1 MDDKA
6 IRGILIEWLQANYPE
21 GHIYQEKSIGES
33 VCDVMLVSDCLTGF
47 EIKSDRDSYRRLP
60 RQVEY
65 YQQYFDYNYLVV
77 GERHGASAGA
87 KIPDNWGIIVVCEDG
102 INLKRKPKYGS
113 PRLEKQLRIL
123 WKAELNN
130 ILSRLNVP
138 LMTYKSKDYIVRYL
152 AETQESKELQEKIH
166 EGVVYELLHRD
177 YDTLGIGDPTVSGE
191 AKDSSI
197 YCEMPVS
204 EMIDTLSEQDL
215 QQFTLDHWIELYAKA
230 RKLKEAKVYKYKKP
244 GRERVSSVE
253 HTIKYK
259 DIEATPGVPWMD
271 RRIIN
276 EFIFYLINGYEIWE
290 SKGRQNY
297 NLVNYE
303 PNTGYWFIP
312 DKGYYSGLSRID
324 FEYGIPQYNALYIF
338 ESMLN
343 MREIRRDT
351 KKETVLILEKRDK
364 ILELFRKWLWEDEDR
379 RWDVEE
385 SYNKIFGGLCVKHYD
400 GANLSFPQM
409 SEEIKLYP
417 YQKDAVQRII
427 NEKNTLLAFDVGAG
441 KTYIM
446 IAAAM
451 KMRQMGL
458 SRKNMFVVPNNIVGQ
473 WELIFQTMY
482 PKAKL
487 LSVNPGTFQPDVRQ
501 KVLNQ
506 IVNGDYDGIIIAYSC
521 FEMIPLSSECVLTQM
536 EDDLSKLEDMM
547 ALLRQAVG
555 LGKELNRVEEGIR
568 KTAHQLIMSMQS
580 TRTEV
585 TFDKLE
591 INTLFVDEA
600 HNFKNIPIDSRQ
612 KNIAGINLRGSQK
625 CLHMQRKVRCVQEQN
640 NGGGVVFATGTPL
653 CNSISDAYA
662 MQMYL
667 QPDVMR
673 RAHLDVFDNWVKSF
687 AQPEYVC
694 EIDVDTSNF
703 RIVKRFARFFNLPEL
718 SRLFANIACFYA
730 VNGSGDLPEFSGYD
744 DILLE
749 KSPQLQEYMNKLCE
763 RTEEIRKKKIDKGYD
778 NMLKVST
785 DGRKAAL
792 DMRLVGCDELP
803 ESRYRKTDVCAEQVM
818 KIYEE
823 YPGCAQIIFC
833 DYSTPKT
840 GQFNVYAEMKSL
852 LVERGMPQEEIA
864 FVHSYTSEA
873 TRVALYEK
881 VNRGIVRVLIGS
893 TFKLGIGANVQT
905 KLKAVHHLDAP
916 WRPADMVQ
924 REGRIMRKGNLN
936 EEIRIFRYITKGSF
950 DSYSWQILETK
961 QRFISQFLSG
971 STYQRSA
978 SDLEENVLTY
988 AQVKAL
994 SISEPLMK
1002 TLAEKQNELRHTEI
1016 LSSAFEKNIND
1027 ANRSVE
1033 EKKKMLD
1040 DFDVRLRNTVKN
1052 EEYLLGFSREQYKQE
1067 VGKIKDFLSESVIRK
1082 EEPMPDDLFVMDFAI
1097 SVPENQDE
1105 KNPYLSLKRLDTV
1118 YRLEVGQSVSGNAR
1132 RLYNFFDSFS
1142 KQKEQIEDSRKK
1154 LRASIKELEAIA
1166 DQKNPYPEQ
1175 IAALR
1180 DEVSDLEQ
1188 GIAKKAS
1195 D

>member
-21 GHIYQEKSIGES
+21 GRIYQEKSIGES

-138 LMTYKSKDYIVRYL
+138 MMTYKSKDYIVRYL

-297 NLVNYE
+297 NL
-303 PNTGYWFIP
+303 
-312 DKGYYSGLSRID
+312 
-324 FEYGIPQYNALYIF
+324 A
-338 ESMLN
+338 
-343 MREIRRDT
+343 
-351 KKETVLILEKRDK
+351 
-364 ILELFRKWLWEDEDR
+364 
-379 RWDVEE
+379 
-385 SYNKIFGGLCVKHYD
+385 
-400 GANLSFPQM
+400 
-409 SEEIKLYP
+409 
-417 YQKDAVQRII
+417 
-427 NEKNTLLAFDVGAG
+427 
-441 KTYIM
+441 
-446 IAAAM
+446 
-451 KMRQMGL
+451 
-458 SRKNMFVVPNNIVGQ
+458 
-473 WELIFQTMY
+473 
-482 PKAKL
+482 
-487 LSVNPGTFQPDVRQ
+487 
-501 KVLNQ
+501 
-506 IVNGDYDGIIIAYSC
+506 
-521 FEMIPLSSECVLTQM
+521 
-536 EDDLSKLEDMM
+536 
-547 ALLRQAVG
+547 
-555 LGKELNRVEEGIR
+555 
-568 KTAHQLIMSMQS
+568 
-580 TRTEV
+580 
-585 TFDKLE
+585 
-591 INTLFVDEA
+591 
-600 HNFKNIPIDSRQ
+600 
-612 KNIAGINLRGSQK
+612 
-625 CLHMQRKVRCVQEQN
+625 
-640 NGGGVVFATGTPL
+640 
-653 CNSISDAYA
+653 
-662 MQMYL
+662 
-667 QPDVMR
+667 
-673 RAHLDVFDNWVKSF
+673 
-687 AQPEYVC
+687 
-694 EIDVDTSNF
+694 
-703 RIVKRFARFFNLPEL
+703 
-718 SRLFANIACFYA
+718 
-730 VNGSGDLPEFSGYD
+730 
-744 DILLE
+744 
-749 KSPQLQEYMNKLCE
+749 
-763 RTEEIRKKKIDKGYD
+763 
-778 NMLKVST
+778 
-785 DGRKAAL
+785 
-792 DMRLVGCDELP
+792 
-803 ESRYRKTDVCAEQVM
+803 
-818 KIYEE
+818 
-823 YPGCAQIIFC
+823 
-833 DYSTPKT
+833 
-840 GQFNVYAEMKSL
+840 
-852 LVERGMPQEEIA
+852 
-864 FVHSYTSEA
+864 
-873 TRVALYEK
+873 
-881 VNRGIVRVLIGS
+881 
-893 TFKLGIGANVQT
+893 
-905 KLKAVHHLDAP
+905 
-916 WRPADMVQ
+916 
-924 REGRIMRKGNLN
+924 
-936 EEIRIFRYITKGSF
+936 
-950 DSYSWQILETK
+950 
-961 QRFISQFLSG
+961 
-971 STYQRSA
+971 
-978 SDLEENVLTY
+978 
-988 AQVKAL
+988 
-994 SISEPLMK
+994 
-1002 TLAEKQNELRHTEI
+1002 
-1016 LSSAFEKNIND
+1016 
-1027 ANRSVE
+1027 
-1033 EKKKMLD
+1033 

-1105 KNPYLSLKRLDTV
+1105 KKPYLSLKRLDTV

-1166 DQKNPYPEQ
+1166 AQKNPYPEQ